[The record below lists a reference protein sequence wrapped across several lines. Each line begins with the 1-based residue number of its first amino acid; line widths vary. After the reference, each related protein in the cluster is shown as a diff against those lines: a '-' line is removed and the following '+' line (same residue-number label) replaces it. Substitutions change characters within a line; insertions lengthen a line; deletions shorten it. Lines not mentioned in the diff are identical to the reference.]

1 MDLLPNIWG
10 KDDTTGGFR
19 VFDVKPGSVAEAL
32 RLEVFFDFVVSVE
45 GNRFFHRWPDEA
57 AQMKRFCSLINDA
70 HTRAIKLQVYNILAC
85 DIRPVTVSLDEGET
99 LGAVVGWVESK
110 PLSGEAVR
118 ISKLISGSPAADA
131 QLITND
137 VLLAYYP
144 GIHDTKMT
152 ASAPFFA
159 LSGTAALVSLCHR
172 HLDLPMEFLVYRPS
186 TRSLKRVVV
195 TPSLAWHGEG
205 CLGAVFMPGLA
216 PNMTLLP
223 DPDVSA
229 EESEMSDTSEES
241 EFETESSS
249 ELPAPHW
256 TPTELELPGGGCAQ
270 ELQGPATLLP
280 RLEVDGCRKPITPC
294 VVMDEV
300 SGTLP
305 EDCSDDDRPDLS
317 DSSAAST
324 QVESTQADLGLLDV
338 EGAAGLEAFKNLGV
352 VPWLGLLNLP
362 KTSRDIAAFTR
373 AQAITQLQQPTSI
386 VELANDADS
395 SYPALESRTLY
406 SVSRPAVLEK

>member
-1 MDLLPNIWG
+1 MDLLPNTWG
-10 KDDTTGGFR
+10 KDDSIGGFR
-19 VFDVKPGSVAEAL
+19 VFDVKPGSVADNL
-32 RLEVFFDFVVSVE
+32 RLEAFFDFVVSVE

-57 AQMKRFCSLINDA
+57 SLMKRFCSLISDA
-70 HTRAIKLQVYNILAC
+70 HTRPIKLQVYNILAC

-99 LGAVVGWVESK
+99 LGAVVGWVQSR
-110 PLSGEAVR
+110 PLSGEGVR

-131 QLITND
+131 QLIAAD

-159 LSGTAALVSLCHR
+159 LTSTAALVSLCHR

-186 TRSLKRVVV
+186 SRSLRRVVV
-195 TPSLAWHGEG
+195 TPSLAWHGDG
-205 CLGAVFMPGLA
+205 CLGAVFTPGLA
-216 PNMTLLP
+216 PNMTWLP
-223 DPDVSA
+223 NSDVSA
-229 EESEMSDTSEES
+229 AESEMSDTSEQS

-256 TPTELELPGGGCAQ
+256 TPAESELPGAGSVQ
-270 ELQGPATLLP
+270 QLQGSATLLP
-280 RLEVDGCRKPITPC
+280 RLELDGRRKPITPS

-300 SGTLP
+300 SGTLQ
-305 EDCSDDDRPDLS
+305 EDCSDRPDLS

-324 QVESTQADLGLLDV
+324 ELEPTEADSGLLDV
-338 EGAAGLEAFKNLGV
+338 EGAAGLEAFKHLGV

-362 KTSRDIAAFTR
+362 KTATDIAAFSR
-373 AQAITQLQQPTSI
+373 AQAMTQLQQPTSI
-386 VELANDADS
+386 AELANDADL

-406 SVSRPAVLEK
+406 SVSRPVVLEK